1 MPAARLRDVK
11 KWLRPS
17 GFVLAGLFLL
27 MPFIAVSCDTP
38 GGFGRAAPGGT
49 STYTGIDLMSGGSPE
64 VTADKIREGAD
75 EKLDPQP
82 LAMAAAVLIIAGAVI
97 ALLIE
102 HQLLRRAVGT
112 AVAGFAAIFLI
123 ANQLTVQSLLR
134 SRLREQVTGP
144 LPAGKQ
150 IGDYVQ
156 NQSGFWLCLAT
167 LVALVMLNGVGWL
180 RSATRE

>member
-1 MPAARLRDVK
+1 MK

-27 MPFIAVSCDTP
+27 MPFIAVSCETP

-49 STYTGIDLMSGGSPE
+49 TTYTGVDLMTGGSPE
-64 VTADKIREGAD
+64 VKDADKIREGKD

-82 LAMAAAVLIIAGAVI
+82 LAMAATILIIAGALI
-97 ALLIE
+97 ALLME

-134 SRLREQVTGP
+134 ARLREEITEP

-150 IGDYVQ
+150 IGDFVQ

-167 LVALVMLNGVGWL
+167 LVVLVMLNGVGWL

>member
-1 MPAARLRDVK
+1 VNRWFRPA
-11 KWLRPS
+11 

-38 GGFGRAAPGGT
+38 GGYGRAAPGGT
-49 STYTGIDLMSGGSPE
+49 TTYTGTDLISGGSPE
-64 VTADKIREGAD
+64 VTADKAREGTD

-82 LAMAAAVLIIAGAVI
+82 LAMAAALLIVAGALIAVI
-97 ALLIE
+97 FE
-102 HQLLRRAVGT
+102 HQLLRRAIGT
-112 AVAGFAAIFLI
+112 AVAGAAAIFLI

-134 SRLREQVTGP
+134 SRLREQITEP

-156 NQSGFWLCLAT
+156 NQSGFWLCLST
-167 LVALVMLNGVGWL
+167 LVVLVMLNGIGWL